1 MHVVDAPHQ
10 RILRLLRDEGPVS
23 RAELGDRLELTRP
36 RLLAE
41 VERLVSGGLI
51 AEAGMAASRGGRRST
66 LVELH
71 PRLRFAAVDLGAS
84 SIDIEV
90 TNGRLE
96 PVAAYQEP
104 ADIRTGPRAIL
115 HRVNELL
122 AKARTDGAYE
132 RLDAIGIGVP
142 GPVSFR
148 DGVPVSPPIMPGWDR
163 YPVRELLAREH
174 SCPAVVD
181 NDVNIMAIGE
191 RHGGVAHSVD
201 DFLFVKI
208 GTGIGCGIHLAGGVY
223 RGVDGCAGDIGH
235 IQVDSHGPVCSCG
248 NAGCLEALF
257 SGAALARDALAAA
270 RSGESPALAERL
282 AANDAARAAAAI
294 ASAASAS
301 ASAASSSASAASTG
315 ASAASASTATPV
327 AGTRPGDPT
336 SEAGRSDESP
346 AGGPREGSDN
356 LSRGIPAAG
365 YPVGSG
371 YGGSSSGY
379 GGSGYGG
386 SGYGTGFGYGSG
398 AGSGSAGPWLITA
411 RDVAEGAAEGDV
423 VCIRLIRDGGR
434 RVGGVLATLVSFANP
449 SMIVIGGGLAQLGH
463 VLLAEIRSVVYRRSL
478 PLATGNLPVVLSEL
492 GPRAGVTGAAVLA
505 SEVAFEQAS

>member
-1 MHVVDAPHQ
+1 MHVVDPPHL
-10 RILRLLRDEGPVS
+10 RLLRLLRDEGPIS
-23 RAELGDRLELTRP
+23 RAELGDRLDLTRP

-41 VERLVSGGLI
+41 VERLVAAGYI

-96 PVAAYQEP
+96 PVAAYREI
-104 ADIRTGPRAIL
+104 ADIRSGPKAIL

-132 RLDAIGIGVP
+132 KLDAVGIGVP

-174 SCPAVVD
+174 GCPAVVD

-208 GTGIGCGIHLAGGVY
+208 GTGIGCGIHLAGDVY

-235 IQVDSHGPVCSCG
+235 IQVDAHGPMCSCG

-257 SGAALARDALAAA
+257 SGAALSRDALAAA

-282 AANDAARAAAAI
+282 TAN
-294 ASAASAS
+294 
-301 ASAASSSASAASTG
+301 G
-315 ASAASASTATPV
+315 EL
-327 AGTRPGDPT
+327 G
-336 SEAGRSDESP
+336 
-346 AGGPREGSDN
+346 
-356 LSRGIPAAG
+356 
-365 YPVGSG
+365 
-371 YGGSSSGY
+371 
-379 GGSGYGG
+379 
-386 SGYGTGFGYGSG
+386 
-398 AGSGSAGPWLITA
+398 A
-411 RDVAEGAAEGDV
+411 RDVADGAAEGDV
-423 VCIRLIRDGGR
+423 TCIRLIRDGGR
-434 RVGGVLATLVSFANP
+434 RVGSTLATLVSFANP

-463 VLLAEIRSVVYRRSL
+463 ILLAEIRSVVYRRSL

-492 GPRAGVTGAAVLA
+492 GARAGVTGAAVLA
-505 SEVAFEQAS
+505 SDTAFEQAS

>member
-1 MHVVDAPHQ
+1 MHASDAPHL
-10 RILRLLRDEGPVS
+10 RVLRLLRDEGPVS

-41 VERLVSGGLI
+41 VERLVGAGLI

-66 LVELH
+66 LVELQ
-71 PRLRFAAVDLGAS
+71 PRLRFAAIDLGAS

-96 PVAAYQEP
+96 PVATYREP
-104 ADIRTGPRAIL
+104 ADIRSGPRVIL
-115 HRVNELL
+115 QRVNELL
-122 AKARTDGAYE
+122 AKARTDGAFD
-132 RLDAIGIGVP
+132 RLDGVGIGVP

-174 SCPAVVD
+174 GCPAVVD

-208 GTGIGCGIHLAGGVY
+208 GTGVGCGIHLAGAVY

-235 IQVDSHGPVCSCG
+235 IQVDAGGPVCSCG

-257 SGAALARDALAAA
+257 SGAALSRDALAAA

-282 AANDAARAAAAI
+282 SAYRAAVRQAAAHKAQQAAADNEDAAPLLAAHQDGVDAAEAAI
-294 ASAASAS
+294 
-301 ASAASSSASAASTG
+301 T
-315 ASAASASTATPV
+315 
-327 AGTRPGDPT
+327 
-336 SEAGRSDESP
+336 
-346 AGGPREGSDN
+346 
-356 LSRGIPAAG
+356 
-365 YPVGSG
+365 
-371 YGGSSSGY
+371 
-379 GGSGYGG
+379 
-386 SGYGTGFGYGSG
+386 
-398 AGSGSAGPWLITA
+398 ITA
-411 RDVAEGAAEGDV
+411 RDVADGAAEGDV
-423 VCIRLIRDGGR
+423 TCIRLIREGGR
-434 RVGGVLATLVSFANP
+434 RVGGVLATLVSFSNP

-492 GPRAGVTGAAVLA
+492 GGRAGVTGAAVLA
-505 SEVAFEQAS
+505 SDTAFEQAS

>member
-1 MHVVDAPHQ
+1 MHVVDAPHH
-10 RILRLLRDEGPVS
+10 RVLRLLRDEGPVS

-41 VERLVSGGLI
+41 VDRLVAGGMI

-71 PRLRFAAVDLGAS
+71 HRLRFAAVDLGAS

-96 PVAAYQEP
+96 PVATYRES
-104 ADIRTGPRAIL
+104 ADIRSGPKVIL

-122 AKARTDGAYE
+122 AKARTDGVYE
-132 RLDAIGIGVP
+132 KLDAVGIGVP

-174 SCPAVVD
+174 GCPAVVD

-201 DFLFVKI
+201 DFLFIKI
-208 GTGIGCGIHLAGGVY
+208 GTGIGCGNHLAGDVY

-235 IQVDSHGPVCSCG
+235 IQVDPNGPTCSCG

-270 RSGESPALAERL
+270 RGGESPALAERL
-282 AANDAARAAAAI
+282 ASKGEVAA
-294 ASAASAS
+294 
-301 ASAASSSASAASTG
+301 
-315 ASAASASTATPV
+315 
-327 AGTRPGDPT
+327 
-336 SEAGRSDESP
+336 
-346 AGGPREGSDN
+346 
-356 LSRGIPAAG
+356 L
-365 YPVGSG
+365 
-371 YGGSSSGY
+371 
-379 GGSGYGG
+379 
-386 SGYGTGFGYGSG
+386 
-398 AGSGSAGPWLITA
+398 
-411 RDVAEGAAEGDV
+411 DVADGAAEGDV
-423 VCIRLIRDGGR
+423 ACIKLIRDGGR
-434 RVGGVLATLVSFANP
+434 RVGGVLATLVSFSNP
-449 SMIVIGGGLAQLGH
+449 SMIVIGGGLALLGH
-463 VLLAEIRSVVYRRSL
+463 ILLAEIRSVVYRRSL

-492 GPRAGVTGAAVLA
+492 GSRAGVTGAAVLA
-505 SEVAFEQAS
+505 SDTAFEQAS